1 MIKFLKYHETILIFY
16 VEYKNIFDHLL
27 MKKIFLLFMGLVLFS
42 DYAFADKNIELKTN
56 ESPVSV
62 SQNQIPINATQS
74 STAIDILFLKG
85 AVYKVIV
92 TGAEGIVY
100 QNEITVK
107 TFDTVIIDISQY
119 KSGNYN
125 IYFYDKEGNE
135 ITGDFV
141 L

>member
-1 MIKFLKYHETILIFY
+1 
-16 VEYKNIFDHLL
+16 

-42 DYAFADKNIELKTN
+42 DYAFADKNIELKNN

>member
-1 MIKFLKYHETILIFY
+1 
-16 VEYKNIFDHLL
+16 

-42 DYAFADKNIELKTN
+42 DYAFAYEEIDLKRGVFSN
-56 ESPVSV
+56 PD

-119 KSGNYN
+119 KSGNYS

>member
-1 MIKFLKYHETILIFY
+1 MVFVIDLIGNEKIILKYT
-16 VEYKNIFDHLL
+16 
-27 MKKIFLLFMGLVLFS
+27 
-42 DYAFADKNIELKTN
+42 
-56 ESPVSV
+56 ESKHSTP
-62 SQNQIPINATQS
+62 QNQIPINATQS
-74 STAIDILFLKG
+74 STVVDILFLKG

>member
-1 MIKFLKYHETILIFY
+1 
-16 VEYKNIFDHLL
+16 

-135 ITGDFV
+135 ITGDFNIV
-141 L
+141 IVELLSS

>member
-1 MIKFLKYHETILIFY
+1 
-16 VEYKNIFDHLL
+16 

-107 TFDTVIIDISQY
+107 LNLSFNNIFLHPLLHGEIIRWRILILKLLFRLSMMIQV
-119 KSGNYN
+119 KFFS
-125 IYFYDKEGNE
+125 
-135 ITGDFV
+135 
-141 L
+141 LS